1 MVARELSS
9 NMKATLMF
17 HMVSVQQLK
26 QTMVTRV
33 LSLNME
39 TMVARKLSFN
49 GEARIFTEQR
59 RGDKRR
65 KWSRNYA
72 VLRMCTVPHVRS

>member
-9 NMKATLMF
+9 NMKGTLMF
-17 HMVSVQQLK
+17 HMVSIQQLK

-39 TMVARKLSFN
+39 TMVARELSHC
-49 GEARIFTEQR
+49 GGKDLHGAEERGQEEKEAT
-59 RGDKRR
+59 
-65 KWSRNYA
+65 
-72 VLRMCTVPHVRS
+72 HVHSAAQSDNSNIL